1 MGVCSK
7 CEVSMRIA
15 NGELKDTPWEKT
27 PCARCRLVESS
38 AGVIEYDDDRE
49 IKEEGYKDGKPEV
62 ADPLMPASVLAD
74 ALRLFLSL
82 PRDALDIIHLRFGG
96 MPYREI
102 AEKLGVGV
110 AAVEVKHKRLLEK
123 VTALKELFPAK
134 TRKRAARIRRAADKP
149 KKKPMS
155 DAA

>member
-27 PCARCRLVESS
+27 PCAICRMDESG

-49 IKEEGYKDGKPEV
+49 IKEEGYKGGAPEV

-74 ALRLFLSL
+74 ALRLFLAL
-82 PRDALDIIHLRFGG
+82 PRDALDVLHLRFGG
-96 MPYREI
+96 LPYREI

-110 AAVEVKHKRLLEK
+110 AAVEVRHKRALEK
-123 VTALKELFPAK
+123 VPALKALFPK
-134 TRKRAARIRRAADKP
+134 KIGKQAARIRRAADKT
-149 KKKPMS
+149 KKPIS